1 LQEKELPR
9 GFGPGENIPARRKYI
24 VMKRYYFVFFV
35 AGIFSCKTI
44 DHQNVRPMTE
54 YLTFTNFG
62 IISIDYRVEGC
73 QRSEVN
79 IFYIYGNGIKIHSI
93 LRDSESEM
101 DTTFI
106 LNEPQVMFI
115 DRFEKAIKEN
125 KRLTDDLIY
134 EGTMT
139 TYEIYINQNIT
150 KMINK
155 ENYSLIKELVQ
166 IK

>member
-1 LQEKELPR
+1 M
-9 GFGPGENIPARRKYI
+9 I
-24 VMKRYYFVFFV
+24 RYYFVFFV

-44 DHQNVRPMTE
+44 DHQKVRPLTE

-62 IISIDYRVEGC
+62 IISIDYRVEGS

-106 LNEPQVMFI
+106 LNGPQVMFI